1 MSRVFKFR
9 VWEKPGEFL
18 GSKPK
23 MIDDLHVTLNNGSLN
38 NVLDNSAYEFMQYT
52 GCIDKNGK
60 EIYEGDIVRDTTT
73 DSVWAVTWNAEAAG
87 WTDQQDNDNN
97 YSYGLYKSLEHCME
111 VIGNIYENPDLLQ

>member
-9 VWEKPGEFL
+9 AWEKPGSFQ

-23 MIDDLHVTLNNGSLN
+23 MISDLHITLNNGSLN
-38 NVLDNSAYEFMQYT
+38 NVLNNAAYEFMQFT

-60 EIYEGDIVRDTTT
+60 EIYEGDIVRDDTTG
-73 DSVWAVTWNAEAAG
+73 SIWAVTWNAEAAG
-87 WTDQQDNDNN
+87 WTDKQDNP

-111 VIGNIYENPDLLQ
+111 VIGNIYENPEVLG